1 MSPHGTKK
9 SLVSVDVLYVDV
21 DYFSIPR
28 FIGRSESPPALSIDG
43 NSSTVEEGKP

>member
-1 MSPHGTKK
+1 MCGKALK
-9 SLVSVDVLYVDV
+9 IDV

-28 FIGRSESPPALSIDG
+28 FIGRSESPPALSLEG